1 MNNFLKKVI
10 AQSPDDLQII
20 SAICAESKV
29 KISDIKYLPST
40 KIFLLSVLRID
51 KETDSSKPINSVIK
65 FEFIE
70 SSKSKNINQSNADLT
85 LELFAIDIFKK
96 KENFEIVLLFSK
108 NGIITLLA
116 YNRIFKFHSLQKPKN
131 IKYVDNFKN
140 KLEYKH
146 VPLQSV
152 GIYVPANLPST
163 LLMNAVP
170 AKISGVKRIVLANPK
185 LNGKLN
191 PAVLYAAKKV
201 GINEIYSMGGAQ
213 AIASLAYIQKVNKIV
228 GPGNIYVARSKR
240 EVFGDVGTEGM
251 VAGPSEICVL
261 ADSKT
266 DLNQVITSMIG
277 QAEHDVNSQCILIT
291 KDKKLANKFN
301 IEIKE
306 SIKKVQRKRVVLKSL
321 KNNGLIV
328 LAQSDKQIIEAINE
342 VAPEHLEI
350 NVSNYKKYLNQIHNA
365 GSIMIGKYSPMA
377 VSDYNVGSNHVLPT
391 LGSAKFSSG
400 LNLSEFYKKI
410 SHITL
415 TKKGIEKLGES
426 ATHLAEYEELD
437 NHAQSIKS
445 RMRR

>member
-1 MNNFLKKVI
+1 MIKVI
-10 AQSPDDLQII
+10 S
-20 SAICAESKV
+20 C
-29 KISDIKYLPST
+29 
-40 KIFLLSVLRID
+40 
-51 KETDSSKPINSVIK
+51 
-65 FEFIE
+65 
-70 SSKSKNINQSNADLT
+70 
-85 LELFAIDIFKK
+85 KK
-96 KENFEIVLLFSK
+96 KNYKQELISFLDKRRSGKEVDTSIVPKIIKDIRKNGKKALLKYEKKFSK
-108 NGIITLLA
+108 NTEIVPSKDKVNKVIRALDPKIKKSIDLA
-116 YNRIFKFHSLQKPKN
+116 YNRIFKFHSQQKPKD
-131 IKYVDNFKN
+131 IKYVDNLKN

-185 LNGKLN
+185 LDGKLN

-201 GINEIYSMGGAQ
+201 GIKEIYSMGGAQ
-213 AIASLAYIQKVNKIV
+213 AIASLAYIQKVSKIV

-240 EVFGDVGTEGM
+240 EVFGDVGIEGM

-261 ADSKT
+261 ADGKT
-266 DLNQVITSMIG
+266 DLNQVITSIIG
-277 QAEHDVNSQCILIT
+277 QAEHDVNSQCVLIT
-291 KDKKLANKFN
+291 KDKKLVNKFN
-301 IEIKE
+301 IEIRGK
-306 SIKKVQRKRVVLKSL
+306 IQKVQRKSVVLKSL

-328 LAQSDKQIIEAINE
+328 FAQTDKQIIEAINE

-350 NVSNYKKYLNQIHNA
+350 NVSNYKKYLNQIYNA

-377 VSDYNVGSNHVLPT
+377 VSDYNVGTNHVLPT

-400 LNLSEFYKKI
+400 LNSSEFYKKI

-426 ATHLAEYEELD
+426 ATHLAEYEDLD
-437 NHAQSIKS
+437 NHAQSIRS
-445 RMRR
+445 RMKGK